1 MTKHGVVDALL
12 YAYDSKKDITMAV
25 ILTLE

>member
-12 YAYDSKKDITMAV
+12 DANDSKKDITMVV